1 MVLDPENTPEPEPA
15 AGGGATEPAKEGTM
29 QRWRGIDSA
38 PGGWGRSVVTIG
50 VFDGVHRG
58 HQQIIGHAVKRARE
72 RGLRSVV
79 VTFDPHPSEVVRPG
93 SHPAML
99 TEPARKAELIEALGV
114 DALCVIPFTLEFSRL
129 AAEAFVHDVLAGGLG
144 IRHAVVGYDFRFG
157 YQAAGD
163 AAVLAALGDEYG
175 FGVTVVEPVTWRG
188 EVCSSSRIRKAV
200 AVGDVVLAHD
210 LLGHPFIVQGRVVR
224 GDRRGR
230 DLGYPTANLRPP
242 CKRVLWPKPG
252 IYSVRAAWERA
263 PQPLWRDA
271 VASLGVRP
279 TFGGTD
285 LLLEVHLLDRAAE
298 LYGERL
304 CCAFIERLR
313 DEQAF
318 ASVEELKAQ
327 MAADCASARDAL
339 ASAES

>member
-1 MVLDPENTPEPEPA
+1 MQIHRAYWSLPK
-15 AGGGATEPAKEGTM
+15 GALFG
-29 QRWRGIDSA
+29 
-38 PGGWGRSVVTIG
+38 VVAIG
-50 VFDGVHRG
+50 NFDGVHRG
-58 HQQIIGHAVKRARE
+58 HRALIKAARARARE
-72 RGLRSVV
+72 LDAPLGV
-79 VTFDPHPSEVVRPG
+79 VTFEPHPREV
-93 SHPAML
+93 L
-99 TEPARKAELIEALGV
+99 TPETAPPRITPLRLKAQLLAELGVEHLFAL
-114 DALCVIPFTLEFSRL
+114 PFADWMRTKTP
-129 AAEAFVHDVLAGGLG
+129 EAFVHDVLAGGLG

-327 MAADCASARDAL
+327 MAADCARARDVL